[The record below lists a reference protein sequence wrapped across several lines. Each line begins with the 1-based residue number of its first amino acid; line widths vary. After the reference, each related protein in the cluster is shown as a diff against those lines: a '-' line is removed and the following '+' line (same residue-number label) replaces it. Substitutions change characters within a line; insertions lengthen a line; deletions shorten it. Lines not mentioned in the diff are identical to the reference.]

1 MERYDYI
8 VVGAGSAG
16 AVVAARLA
24 EMPEAQVLLLEAGGP
39 DTDHPEIAKPG
50 AWPYT
55 LQGTAFDWQYETTP
69 QKYADGRVGAVP
81 RGKVLGG
88 TSAINALVYV
98 RGHRSDFD
106 NWAYQGNAGWDYDS
120 VLPSFR
126 RSEDYEYGAN
136 EYHGAG
142 GPLSV
147 RRFDAGNS
155 NPVSVAMLDA
165 ALEAGYPSTDDFNG
179 ATMAGAGYNSVTIN
193 ADDTRSGT
201 FMFLRQPRANLT
213 IATHALARRLIVGN
227 GRCTGVEY
235 ERDGRLER
243 AEASQEVVVCGGGID
258 SPRLLMLSGIGPA
271 GDLRSLGID
280 PVVDLPGV
288 GQNLHD
294 HLLTGVVYESARPV
308 PKATWANHS
317 ETTLFW
323 PDDDR
328 GLGVCPGMQ
337 IQFIHVP
344 FAPAGFTGPEEGAGY
359 TLTPGPNRILSRGE
373 LRLRSADPDD
383 PPEIN
388 PNYLMEDADVAAHV
402 RGVRMA
408 REIGEQNALKEWRRR
423 EVLPGPERRTDA
435 ELRDYVRRAA
445 STIYHHVGTC
455 RMGIDRMA
463 VVDPELRVHGVQ
475 GLRVADA
482 SIMPS
487 ITSGN
492 TNAPSVMIG
501 ERCAELIRSDA
512 GAAHDRDAEVRSA

>member
-1 MERYDYI
+1 MAERDARYDYV

-24 EMPEAQVLLLEAGGP
+24 EDPGLRVLLLEAGG
-39 DTDHPEIAKPG
+39 DDRDHPEIARPG

-55 LQGTAFDWQYETTP
+55 LQGTSFDWQYETTP
-69 QKYADGRVGAVP
+69 QKYAAGRVGVVP

-106 NWAYQGNAGWDYDS
+106 NWAYQGNPGWDYAS

-126 RSEDYEYGAN
+126 RSEDYEFGAD

-147 RRFDAGNS
+147 RRFTADNA

-165 ALEAGYPSTDDFNG
+165 ALEAGYPSTEDFNG
-179 ATMAGAGYNSVTIN
+179 ATMRGAGFNSVTIN
-193 ADDTRSGT
+193 RDGTRSGT
-201 FMFLRQPRANLT
+201 FMFLRDTPANLT
-213 IATHALARRLIVGN
+213 IATHALARRLLVEG
-227 GRCTGVEY
+227 GRCTGVEFL
-235 ERDGRLER
+235 RDGALQRATAER
-243 AEASQEVVVCGGGID
+243 EVIVCGGGID

-271 GDLRSLGID
+271 DELTAAGVT
-280 PVVDLPGV
+280 PVLDLPGV
-288 GQNLHD
+288 GKNLQD

-308 PKATWANHS
+308 PRATWANHS

-323 PDDDR
+323 PDDER
-328 GLGVCPGMQ
+328 GLGICPGMQ

-344 FAPAGFTGPEEGAGY
+344 FAPVGFTGPEEGAGY
-359 TLTPGPNRILSRGE
+359 TVTPGPNRIVSRGE
-373 LRLRSADPDD
+373 IRLRSADPDD
-383 PPEIN
+383 PPEID
-388 PNYLMEDADVAAHV
+388 PNYLMEEADVSAHV
-402 RGVRMA
+402 RGIRMS
-408 REIGEQNALKEWRRR
+408 REIGEARALSEWRRR
-423 EVLPGPERRTDA
+423 EVLPGPDVRTDA

-455 RMGIDRMA
+455 RMGVDRGA
-463 VVDPELRVHGVQ
+463 VVDPQLRVHGLD

-482 SIMPS
+482 SIMPA

-492 TNAPSVMIG
+492 TNAPSIMIG
-501 ERCAELIRSDA
+501 EHCAELVRA
-512 GAAHDRDAEVRSA
+512 GEGSGRG